1 MCAIWSPDLRG
12 MCAMCANPKRGSK
25 KRKAAAL
32 AKQESALNWG
42 GFDDTKV
49 GRAQLAT
56 CAEIALG
63 HSS

>member
-1 MCAIWSPDLRG
+1 